1 VKSSPLAYR
10 KQLPSPFFSKET
22 QKTTLQDDINFYK
35 EQIYYY
41 RDCIERIK
49 QDAAQRIKNYYIE
62 PVLRWSY
69 TELFLASIKE
79 IGPERVYIGY
89 DTKRTKLME
98 PRLKQV
104 LELMKELAKFTKVK
118 PKLLREPWNYRLSN
132 LEAYH

>member
-41 RDCIERIK
+41 RDC
-49 QDAAQRIKNYYIE
+49 IE